1 VGAQVDVVDEAVD
14 FLVCQKAF
22 VQALVQERVVQINY
36 FVNCVNFDEFILK
49 FIKVRFQDF
58 NLHVIQVILTKL
70 QHLVS
75 CTIRLCEH
83 ALNIALL
90 RRLMNTPCFFQT
102 GLNVLLEEKVA
113 EDQLIFID
121 GLFADD

>member
-1 VGAQVDVVDEAVD
+1 M
-14 FLVCQKAF
+14 
-22 VQALVQERVVQINY
+22 
-36 FVNCVNFDEFILK
+36 
-49 FIKVRFQDF
+49 
-58 NLHVIQVILTKL
+58 
-70 QHLVS
+70 S
-75 CTIRLCEH
+75 CTIRLREH

-90 RRLMNTPCFFQT
+90 RRLMNAPGFFQT